1 MKIVFSTHTETNLF
15 FRGID
20 GWKAKGV
27 VKSPSWKRTQKD
39 GTIVARKTFEDKI
52 LEVVYVQ
59 RDNTQVIITAY
70 YVN

>member
-1 MKIVFSTHTETNLF
+1 MKIILSTHVETNLY

-20 GWKAKGV
+20 GWKVKEV

-39 GTIVARKTFEDKI
+39 GTMATRRVFEGRT
-52 LEVVYVQ
+52 LEVIYAQ
-59 RDNTQVIITAY
+59 HDNIQVIITAY